1 MKKRVIALWALVVW
15 VGAGAQDVLH
25 PAALT
30 ASGPVATSAVALHAD
45 AQGLPPVA
53 SAAERAAQSQQL
65 LARRQQ
71 LETAYNQEMTV
82 CYQKFDVTSCRLEAR
97 ERRLQAHAAL
107 RKDEI
112 AFNTVERRLKAEDA
126 ERRLAETN
134 ALARVREQTRQT
146 DAADN
151 AKAAADRAV
160 QKQADH
166 AAQGQQREA
175 YEQKQR
181 EAAQRRADLE
191 KKLRERDKPPA
202 ASLPARGASQ

>member
-1 MKKRVIALWALVVW
+1 MKTGFVALWALVGW
-15 VGAGAQDVLH
+15 FGAGAQDVLH

-30 ASGPVATSAVALHAD
+30 ASGPVATSAIAPHAD
-45 AQGLPPVA
+45 AQGLPPVT
-53 SAAERAAQSQQL
+53 SAAERAAQSLQL

-71 LETAYNQEMTV
+71 LETAYNQEMMV

-97 ERRLQAHAAL
+97 ERRLQAHAVL

-112 AFNTVERRLKAEDA
+112 AFNTVERRLKAEEA

-134 ALARVREQTRQT
+134 ALARDRAQTQHL
-146 DAADN
+146 DAAQT
-151 AKAAADRAV
+151 AKALADRAA